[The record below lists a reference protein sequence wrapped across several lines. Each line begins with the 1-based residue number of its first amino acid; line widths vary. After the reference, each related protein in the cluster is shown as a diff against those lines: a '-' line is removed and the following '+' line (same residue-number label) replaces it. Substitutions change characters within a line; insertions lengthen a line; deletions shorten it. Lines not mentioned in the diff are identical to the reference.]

1 MVQRR
6 EGGRREKEEAEEEED
21 WGQRNCSKE
30 EVAQG
35 RE

>member
-6 EGGRREKEEAEEEED
+6 EGGRREKEEEEEED